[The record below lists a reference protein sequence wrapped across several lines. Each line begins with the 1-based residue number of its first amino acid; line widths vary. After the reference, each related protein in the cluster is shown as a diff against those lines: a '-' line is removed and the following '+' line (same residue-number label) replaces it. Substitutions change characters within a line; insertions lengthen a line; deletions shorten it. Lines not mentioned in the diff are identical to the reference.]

1 MVPSVGWN
9 GEKRFKQTEKQ
20 YDAVLMQSYY
30 IIRISLITY
39 QTGKPKKKEQM
50 KKKIKYIFIILICIT
65 QFTGCKAKNIKSL
78 SACWKRVESAAVLV
92 AKDMENFSELY
103 EIEEEKMRL
112 ISEDWVKNP
121 PTVRK
126 VEKITVPTEEEI
138 KTYLNMTID
147 EIEKLT
153 GNAIDQSGTLMVFS
167 FNVFF
172 PCLDLDNSP
181 FYFICIN
188 YDTSEKPRYLS
199 FLRNYDEEYLSTIG
213 LSENMSFRDI
223 MNLWGE
229 TEIEERNRFEEYHY
243 CIRYERNGLTYE
255 FIANNKEGKWFDFF
269 IY

>member
-1 MVPSVGWN
+1 MY
-9 GEKRFKQTEKQ
+9 R
-20 YDAVLMQSYY
+20 
-30 IIRISLITY
+30 
-39 QTGKPKKKEQM
+39 TGKGNEKVQM

-78 SACWKRVESAAVLV
+78 TYYWEGVKSAAILV
-92 AKDMENFSELY
+92 VKDIENFSALY

-112 ISEDWVKNP
+112 IFEEWIKNP

-172 PCLDLDNSP
+172 PCLFLDNSP
-181 FYFICIN
+181 FCFICIS

-199 FLRNYDEEYLSTIG
+199 FMRKYSKEYLSTIG
-213 LSENMSFRDI
+213 LSEDMDFRDI

-255 FIANNKEGKWFDFF
+255 FIANNKDGKWFDFF